1 MNPSKLWNRNFSILW
16 VGLLQS
22 YLGDAF
28 LNIGIMWL
36 ILELTGS
43 AVIASTLIILEN
55 TPKVF
60 GPLAGVVVDR
70 TDKRNLLIFSDL
82 IRGAVLLALFL
93 LYLFHMLAVW
103 EVYVGVAIL
112 GLFAV
117 FYGPALQ
124 VALPRL
130 VPPSSLTQANSL
142 VQGGQ
147 QLAMIVGASLA
158 GVILAAFGSDIALLV
173 DGISFIVC
181 GLMLFAIRF
190 PKEPEEGGM
199 NVDEVLHDLKEGLR
213 YFGRAKEVLLITAIA
228 FVINAVLGPV
238 NVVFPIFAKEVLGGG
253 VEAFGFLASAVGV
266 GMLLGNV
273 AVGSIGDRISYV
285 QSIAVGLVMM
295 FLMLVALG
303 MSRSVAMA
311 LAATS
316 VLGFAV
322 PFIQVALVSRLQ
334 RSVPQKIQGRVFAT
348 LGSVVALALPISAA
362 VAGQMLEKFSV
373 TIFFYASAV
382 GVLAVAAVWMIQY
395 GALQRSAAQVE

>member
-1 MNPSKLWNRNFSILW
+1 MSPSKLWNRNFTILW

-36 ILELTGS
+36 MLELTGS
-43 AVIASTLIILEN
+43 AVIVSTLIILEN

-70 TDKRNLLIFSDL
+70 SDKKTLLIFSDL
-82 IRGAVLLALFL
+82 VRGAVLLVLFL
-93 LYLFHMLAVW
+93 LYISHRLTVW

-124 VALPRL
+124 VALPKL
-130 VPPSSLTQANSL
+130 VPPKSLTQANSL

-158 GVILAAFGSDIALLV
+158 GVVLAAFGSDMALLV
-173 DGISFIVC
+173 DGLSFVAC
-181 GLMLFAIRF
+181 GLMLFAVGF
-190 PKEPEEGGM
+190 PKESGATGM
-199 NVDEVLHDLKEGLR
+199 NTEEVLQDLKEGLR
-213 YFGRAKEVLLITAIA
+213 YFGQAREVLLITIIA

-238 NVVFPIFAKEVLGGG
+238 NVVFPIFAKDVLGGG

-273 AVGSIGDRISYV
+273 VVAGIGDRISYA
-285 QSIAVGLVMM
+285 QSIAIGLIMM
-295 FLMLVALG
+295 VLTLAALG
-303 MSRSVAMA
+303 LSRSVVEA
-311 LAATS
+311 LIATGT
-316 VLGFAV
+316 LGLAT

-334 RSVPQKIQGRVFAT
+334 RSVPDSIQGRVFAT
-348 LGSVVALALPISAA
+348 LGSVVALAFPVSAA
-362 VAGQMLEKFSV
+362 IAGQMLELFPV
-373 TIFFYASAV
+373 AVFFFASAFGILV
-382 GVLAVAAVWMIQY
+382 VAVTWLARYGVKA
-395 GALQRSAAQVE
+395 